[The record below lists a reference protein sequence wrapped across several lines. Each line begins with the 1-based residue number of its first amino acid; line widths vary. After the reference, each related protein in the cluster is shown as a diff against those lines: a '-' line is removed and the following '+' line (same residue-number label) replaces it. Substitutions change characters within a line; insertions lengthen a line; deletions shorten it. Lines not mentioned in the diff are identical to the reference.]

1 VSDQIEPD
9 VPDLRSLLA
18 EASRPFATVTVP
30 LNQGLRAQIEA
41 AEAELSRIAED
52 ATPRRMGA
60 ASPLKEKAREVEEL
74 RERLAASALTF
85 EFEAPTK
92 GDIDGVRKA
101 MGGRQDEDEFD
112 LRLTAASCVRVKD
125 AQGREFPDRLAW
137 GDFKQLRDRL
147 GEVLYEA
154 SIKDASDKV
163 YRRDWSVPF
172 SFAASH
178 ILGTAK

>member
-1 VSDQIEPD
+1 MTDIEPD
-9 VPDLRSLLA
+9 VPDLRSLLN

-30 LNQGLRAQIEA
+30 LNQSLRAQIEA
-41 AEAELSRIAED
+41 AEADLARIAED
-52 ATPRRMGA
+52 APAKRMGA
-60 ASPLKEKAREVEEL
+60 ASPLKEKAREIEAL
-74 RERLAASALTF
+74 RERLSASALTF
-85 EFEAPTK
+85 EFEAPSK
-92 GDIDGVRKA
+92 DAIDGVRKA

-112 LRLTAASCVRVKD
+112 LRLTAASCARVKS
-125 AQGREFPDRLAW
+125 ANGQEFPDRMTW
-137 GDFKQLRDRL
+137 EDFKQLRDRL
-147 GEVLYEA
+147 GEVLYGA